1 MFRRELPGPGSE
13 LASIKWSGIRVG
25 DRSGPESPGG
35 DSGQHMGAKLGS
47 IPGAFGLQ
55 NWLGNPPQ
63 WCGTTTNVRICCRF
77 RCRRFRT
84 MEFNMGGVL
93 LYGSAGICF

>member
-35 DSGQHMGAKLGS
+35 DSGQHMGAKLAS

-55 NWLGNPPQ
+55 YWL
-63 WCGTTTNVRICCRF
+63 WCVPTTNMRLCCCF
-77 RCRRFRT
+77 RCRSYLT
-84 MEFNMGGVL
+84 KEFNIGGRVV
-93 LYGSAGICF
+93 IW